1 MSEPDTEDGRDDP
14 LPPHAED
21 DPHGVT
27 VWLDPTCQPLARLNA
42 NTVFMDDRRLLVRW
56 CHEYDLSLGAV
67 LRPTPLSLGRALDAR
82 HGNSAFVFG
91 VVWPR
96 VRTRSRTS
104 PALGIFMTSG
114 FRSVTTENVSWLLW
128 NFLHY
133 LDTGEVPGITG
144 RKRPV
149 RWQSMVRNRRLKPR
163 ISMALAWWDDPRL
176 PATHVRICL
185 TLRANTEAEI
195 ALARGHPNV
204 LYCGDADGTGDEQ

>member
-1 MSEPDTEDGRDDP
+1 M
-14 LPPHAED
+14 
-21 DPHGVT
+21 
-27 VWLDPTCQPLARLNA
+27 
-42 NTVFMDDRRLLVRW
+42 
-56 CHEYDLSLGAV
+56 
-67 LRPTPLSLGRALDAR
+67 
-82 HGNSAFVFG
+82 
-91 VVWPR
+91 
-96 VRTRSRTS
+96 
-104 PALGIFMTSG
+104 
-114 FRSVTTENVSWLLW
+114 LW

-149 RWQSMVRNRRLKPR
+149 RWQSMVRNRRLKPW